1 MLSRYSNAPRLVE
14 HGTAVVGARLTLTS
28 RIADLANMDDAAL
41 TIRQTVAILLRT
53 QSGLNFWNR

>member
-14 HGTAVVGARLTLTS
+14 HGNAVVGARLTLTS
-28 RIADLANMDDAAL
+28 RIADPANMDDAAL